1 MYNKKV
7 WANLKRKMSAY
18 IVYFSNFNVRAFE
31 LLGIMTCDES
41 PRNDSHDSLER
52 R

>member
-1 MYNKKV
+1 MGKFETEDEC
-7 WANLKRKMSAY
+7 